1 VNKQTRGFQ
10 PTDEDNKF
18 LADMKAAMPPNMA
31 DQRIL
36 AIASQFVGQ
45 LIALQD
51 QRKITPDMAM
61 QIVSENIEI
70 GNRAALMTL
79 TKPEG
84 SA

>member
-1 VNKQTRGFQ
+1 MPQQTKGFK
-10 PTDEDNKF
+10 PNDEDNKF
-18 LADMKAAMPPNMA
+18 LADLKAQMPANMPA
-31 DQRIL
+31 ARIL
-36 AIASQFVGQ
+36 AITSQFVGQ

-79 TKPEG
+79 TTPEG
-84 SA
+84 TS

>member
-1 VNKQTRGFQ
+1 MNKQTRGFQ
-10 PTDEDNKF
+10 PNDQDNKF
-18 LADMKAAMPPNMA
+18 MADLKAQMPADMPA
-31 DQRIL
+31 QRIL
-36 AIASQFVGQ
+36 AIVSQFVGQ
-45 LIALQD
+45 LIVLQD

-79 TKPEG
+79 TNPEG

>member
-1 VNKQTRGFQ
+1 MQQQTRGFQ
-10 PTDEDNKF
+10 PTEEDNKF
-18 LADMKAAMPPNMA
+18 MADLKAQMPPDMPA
-31 DQRIL
+31 QRIL
-36 AIASQFVGQ
+36 AITAQFVGQ

-51 QRKITPDMAM
+51 QRKITPDMAL

-79 TKPEG
+79 TNPEG